1 MPEQNS
7 AGGTQTAVLAALLSV
22 IGAVGGGCAST
33 TPPDLQVVEVT
44 VDEQSSEA
52 MVLNFALEGTNS
64 NGFPL
69 PLGDVSYRLDLD
81 GRQVFRGVRSAQ
93 ITIPRSGRGMIELPA
108 AFELS
113 DVDTDLRERVPYRLV
128 GSVRYRPDGTFPGVL
143 YDSDFHRPSRSFS
156 ISGMLNF
163 DSAAQTGPFPGDEPT
178 RSPRIDDPVSP

>member
-1 MPEQNS
+1 MPEQSS
-7 AGGTQTAVLAALLSV
+7 ADGLQTVALTAILSV

-33 TPPDLQVVEVT
+33 SPPDLQMVEVT
-44 VDEQSSEA
+44 VEDRSSEA
-52 MVLNFALEGTNS
+52 MVLNFAMEGTNS

-93 ITIPRSGRGMIELPA
+93 ITIPRSGKGMIELPA

-113 DVDTDLRERVPYRLV
+113 TLDLDLQDRVPYRLV

-143 YDSDFHRPSRSFS
+143 YDSDFHQPSRSFS
-156 ISGMLNF
+156 ISGVLDFNP
-163 DSAAQTGPFPGDEPT
+163 ATRTGPFPGDEPSQT
-178 RSPRIDDPVSP
+178 PRIDAPGSP